1 MICVPKSLFPV
12 DCMTIRKDVKIGEL
26 LTLNEK
32 DFKTTEEA
40 YMQNY
45 VPVDFCTSIRSIYD
59 NTVIQIQDEHK
70 FRWYYQN
77 MVGIPVCIHKGYD
90 LVMYVSS
97 LAMLSIIDYWTGF
110 EELMARHSQF
120 QCIGL
125 YNPSPDF
132 VNPIIYS
139 HIILSD
145 IGMRELEPHLSAGNS
160 VVKIKDIKPLG
171 NINHFIDTL
180 IEVKKE
186 ESTDE

>member
-1 MICVPKSLFPV
+1 
-12 DCMTIRKDVKIGEL
+12 MT
-26 LTLNEK
+26 
-32 DFKTTEEA
+32 
-40 YMQNY
+40 
-45 VPVDFCTSIRSIYD
+45 
-59 NTVIQIQDEHK
+59 
-70 FRWYYQN
+70 
-77 MVGIPVCIHKGYD
+77 GIPVCIHKGYD

-97 LAMLSIIDYWTGF
+97 LAMLSVIDYWIGF

-180 IEVKKE
+180 IEVKE